1 MTKAKTDKSAEGSR
15 SRSQIIVLFIALIVF
30 IMLLFANFAYLNTQ
44 ANYDKQ
50 YIGHAG
56 ELRVLSQRIAK
67 NATEAAAGK
76 AAAFKLLS
84 DARNDFAQRWGY
96 LKKGDPA
103 TGLPPA
109 PATVRPEMRAVQLD
123 WERLLKNTDAILSSE
138 QTVLSLHQVA
148 ATLAETVP
156 QLQIEYEK
164 VVEILLQRGAPAA
177 QVAMAQRQSL
187 LAERILGAVNTV
199 LAGDENSQQ
208 AADAFGRDATR
219 FGQVLNGM
227 LQGNPALKISQVED
241 RDARARLSEI
251 SELFQFVS
259 GSVDEI
265 LETSPE
271 LFKVR
276 ESASNIFS
284 LSQTLLDEASHLA
297 TRFEN
302 LAGGRNTDTIGGYVL
317 GLLALASI
325 ILIGLVMVRETN
337 RQLRE
342 TAEKNERNQN
352 AIMRLLDE
360 IEDLADGDLTVTASV
375 TEDFT
380 GTIADSINYS
390 VDQLRDLVAT
400 INLTA
405 GQVAAAVQETQA
417 TAMHLA
423 QASEHQAQQISEAST
438 AISDMAESIDQ
449 VSANAA
455 ESSAVAERSVEI
467 ANKGNEV
474 VHNTIHGMDNIRE
487 QIQDTAKR
495 IKRLGESS
503 QEIGDIVSLIDDIAD
518 QTNILALNA
527 AIQASMAGD
536 AGRGFAVVADEV
548 QRLAERSSAATRQI
562 ETLVRAIQTDT
573 NEAVISMEQT
583 TTEVVRGAR
592 LAQDAG
598 VALEEIE
605 GVSKTL
611 AALIQ
616 SISNAAQ
623 QQTSSA
629 GQISLTMNVIQQITS
644 QTSSGSTAT
653 AESIGN
659 LAKMASQLRRSVS
672 GFTLPAASATG
683 LKSVSGVVMGDR
695 HDYVALEWVKGEIA
709 ETLKQAHQ
717 AIEAVLDDPQASPGL
732 DECLDYIHQVH
743 GSLQMVEFYGAA
755 LLAEEM
761 EHLVEALQHER
772 VSHRDEALHL
782 LLQALGQLPIYLDR
796 VQGARRDLPLVVLP
810 LINDLRS
817 ARGESLLSETSLFSP
832 QLPELPPLSARS
844 TGAAG
849 AGRTAERAAQIAPDA
864 ANGLG
869 RFAARAG

>member
-1 MTKAKTDKSAEGSR
+1 MSKANTGKPLEASR
-15 SRSQIIVLFIALIVF
+15 SRSQIIVLFVALIVF

-44 ANYDKQ
+44 SNYDKQ

-84 DARNDFAQRWGY
+84 EARNDFAQRWGY
-96 LKKGDPA
+96 LKQGDPV

-109 PATVRPEMRAVQLD
+109 PAALRPQMRAVQLD

-156 QLQIEYEK
+156 QLQVEYEK

-199 LAGDENSQQ
+199 LAGDENASQ
-208 AADAFGRDATR
+208 AADTFGRDAAR

-227 LQGNPALKISQVED
+227 SQGDPALKISQVQD

-251 SELFQFVS
+251 SELFEFVS

-276 ESASNIFS
+276 ESAGNIFN

-297 TRFEN
+297 TAFEN
-302 LAGGRNTDTIGGYVL
+302 LAGGRSANAIGGYVL
-317 GLLALASI
+317 GLLALMSI

-438 AISDMAESIDQ
+438 SINEMAQSIDQ

-562 ETLVRAIQTDT
+562 ETLVRAIQADT

-623 QQTSSA
+623 QQTTSA
-629 GQISLTMNVIQQITS
+629 GQISLTMNVIQQITT

-672 GFTLPAASATG
+672 GFTLPAAA
-683 LKSVSGVVMGDR
+683 
-695 HDYVALEWVKGEIA
+695 AA
-709 ETLKQAHQ
+709 
-717 AIEAVLDDPQASPGL
+717 
-732 DECLDYIHQVH
+732 DENK
-743 GSLQMVEFYGAA
+743 A
-755 LLAEEM
+755 
-761 EHLVEALQHER
+761 
-772 VSHRDEALHL
+772 
-782 LLQALGQLPIYLDR
+782 
-796 VQGARRDLPLVVLP
+796 
-810 LINDLRS
+810 
-817 ARGESLLSETSLFSP
+817 
-832 QLPELPPLSARS
+832 
-844 TGAAG
+844 
-849 AGRTAERAAQIAPDA
+849 
-864 ANGLG
+864 
-869 RFAARAG
+869 

>member
-1 MTKAKTDKSAEGSR
+1 MTQAKTGKPLEGSR

-44 ANYDKQ
+44 ATYDKQ

-76 AAAFKLLS
+76 AAAFKLLG

-103 TGLPPA
+103 TGLPGA
-109 PATVRPEMRAVQLD
+109 PVALRAQMRAVQLD
-123 WERLLKNTDAILSSE
+123 WEKLLKNTDAILASE

-156 QLQIEYEK
+156 QLQVEYEK
-164 VVEILLQRGAPAA
+164 VVEILLQRGAPAS

-187 LAERILGAVNTV
+187 LTERILGAVNTV
-199 LAGDENSQQ
+199 LAGDENAVQ
-208 AADAFGRDATR
+208 AADAFGRDAAR

-227 LQGNPALKISQVED
+227 LQGNPGLKISQVED
-241 RDARARLSEI
+241 PDARARLTEI
-251 SELFQFVS
+251 AELFQFVS

-271 LFKVR
+271 LFQVR

-284 LSQTLLDEASHLA
+284 LSQTLLDEASLLA
-297 TRFEN
+297 TGFEN
-302 LAGGRNTDTIGGYVL
+302 LAGSRKLDTIGGYVL

-405 GQVAAAVQETQA
+405 GQVAGAVQETQA
-417 TAMHLA
+417 TAMQLA
-423 QASEHQAQQISEAST
+423 EASEHQAQQIAEAST
-438 AISDMAESIDQ
+438 AINDMAQSIDQ

-672 GFTLPAASATG
+672 GFTLPATRAPA
-683 LKSVSGVVMGDR
+683 
-695 HDYVALEWVKGEIA
+695 
-709 ETLKQAHQ
+709 
-717 AIEAVLDDPQASPGL
+717 P
-732 DECLDYIHQVH
+732 
-743 GSLQMVEFYGAA
+743 
-755 LLAEEM
+755 
-761 EHLVEALQHER
+761 
-772 VSHRDEALHL
+772 
-782 LLQALGQLPIYLDR
+782 
-796 VQGARRDLPLVVLP
+796 
-810 LINDLRS
+810 NDNR
-817 ARGESLLSETSLFSP
+817 
-832 QLPELPPLSARS
+832 
-844 TGAAG
+844 
-849 AGRTAERAAQIAPDA
+849 
-864 ANGLG
+864 
-869 RFAARAG
+869 

>member
-1 MTKAKTDKSAEGSR
+1 MTKAKTGKPLEGSR

-44 ANYDKQ
+44 ATYDKQ

-76 AAAFKLLS
+76 AAAFKLLG
-84 DARNDFAQRWGY
+84 DARNDFARRWGY
-96 LKKGDPA
+96 LKKGDPD
-103 TGLPPA
+103 TGLPGA
-109 PATVRPEMRAVQLD
+109 PVALRQEMRAVQLD
-123 WERLLKNTDAILSSE
+123 WEKLLKNTDAILASE

-156 QLQIEYEK
+156 QLQVEYEK

-199 LAGDENSQQ
+199 LAGDENAVQ
-208 AADAFGRDATR
+208 AADAFGRDAAR

-227 LQGNPALKISQVED
+227 LQGNPGLKISQVED
-241 RDARARLSEI
+241 PDARGRLVEI
-251 SELFQFVS
+251 SELFEFVS

-271 LFKVR
+271 LFQVR

-284 LSQTLLDEASHLA
+284 LSQTLLDEASLLA
-297 TRFEN
+297 SGFEN
-302 LAGGRNTDTIGGYVL
+302 LAGSRKLDTIGGYVL

-405 GQVAAAVQETQA
+405 GQVAGAVQETQA
-417 TAMHLA
+417 TAMQLA
-423 QASEHQAQQISEAST
+423 EASEHQAQQISEAST
-438 AISDMAESIDQ
+438 AINEMAQSIDQ

-548 QRLAERSSAATRQI
+548 QRLAERSSAPTRQI

-672 GFTLPAASATG
+672 GFTLPATRGPA
-683 LKSVSGVVMGDR
+683 
-695 HDYVALEWVKGEIA
+695 
-709 ETLKQAHQ
+709 
-717 AIEAVLDDPQASPGL
+717 P
-732 DECLDYIHQVH
+732 
-743 GSLQMVEFYGAA
+743 
-755 LLAEEM
+755 
-761 EHLVEALQHER
+761 
-772 VSHRDEALHL
+772 
-782 LLQALGQLPIYLDR
+782 
-796 VQGARRDLPLVVLP
+796 
-810 LINDLRS
+810 NDNR
-817 ARGESLLSETSLFSP
+817 
-832 QLPELPPLSARS
+832 
-844 TGAAG
+844 
-849 AGRTAERAAQIAPDA
+849 
-864 ANGLG
+864 
-869 RFAARAG
+869 

>member
-1 MTKAKTDKSAEGSR
+1 MIKANTGKPLEASR
-15 SRSQIIVLFIALIVF
+15 SRSQIIVLFVALIVF

-44 ANYDKQ
+44 SNYDKQ

-84 DARNDFAQRWGY
+84 EARNDFAQRWGY
-96 LKKGDPA
+96 LKQGDPV

-109 PATVRPEMRAVQLD
+109 PAALRPQMRAVQLD

-156 QLQIEYEK
+156 QLQVEYEK

-199 LAGDENSQQ
+199 LAGDENASQ
-208 AADAFGRDATR
+208 AADTFGRDAAR

-227 LQGNPALKISQVED
+227 SQGDPALKISQVQD

-251 SELFQFVS
+251 SELFEFVS

-276 ESASNIFS
+276 ESAGNIFN

-297 TRFEN
+297 TAFEN
-302 LAGGRNTDTIGGYVL
+302 LAGGRSANAIGGYVL
-317 GLLALASI
+317 GLLALMSI

-438 AISDMAESIDQ
+438 SINEMAQSIDQ

-562 ETLVRAIQTDT
+562 ETLVRAIQADT

-623 QQTSSA
+623 QQTTSA
-629 GQISLTMNVIQQITS
+629 GQISLTMNVIQQITT

-672 GFTLPAASATG
+672 GFTLPAAA
-683 LKSVSGVVMGDR
+683 
-695 HDYVALEWVKGEIA
+695 AA
-709 ETLKQAHQ
+709 
-717 AIEAVLDDPQASPGL
+717 
-732 DECLDYIHQVH
+732 DENK
-743 GSLQMVEFYGAA
+743 A
-755 LLAEEM
+755 
-761 EHLVEALQHER
+761 
-772 VSHRDEALHL
+772 
-782 LLQALGQLPIYLDR
+782 
-796 VQGARRDLPLVVLP
+796 
-810 LINDLRS
+810 
-817 ARGESLLSETSLFSP
+817 
-832 QLPELPPLSARS
+832 
-844 TGAAG
+844 
-849 AGRTAERAAQIAPDA
+849 
-864 ANGLG
+864 
-869 RFAARAG
+869 

>member
-1 MTKAKTDKSAEGSR
+1 
-15 SRSQIIVLFIALIVF
+15 
-30 IMLLFANFAYLNTQ
+30 
-44 ANYDKQ
+44 
-50 YIGHAG
+50 
-56 ELRVLSQRIAK
+56 
-67 NATEAAAGK
+67 
-76 AAAFKLLS
+76 
-84 DARNDFAQRWGY
+84 
-96 LKKGDPA
+96 
-103 TGLPPA
+103 
-109 PATVRPEMRAVQLD
+109 MRAVQTD
-123 WERLLKNTDAILSSE
+123 WEALLKNTDAILASE

-156 QLQIEYEK
+156 QLQIESEK
-164 VVEILLQRGAPAA
+164 VVDILLQRGAPAS
-177 QVAMAQRQSL
+177 QVALAQRQSL

-199 LAGDENSQQ
+199 LAGDETAGQ
-208 AADAFGRDATR
+208 AADAFGRDANR
-219 FGQVLNGM
+219 FGVVLNGM
-227 LQGNPALKISQVED
+227 LNGNPGLRITQVED
-241 RDARARLSEI
+241 PDARARLADI
-251 SELFQFVS
+251 AELFEFVS

-265 LETSPE
+265 LETSPQ
-271 LFKVR
+271 LFQVR
-276 ESASNIFS
+276 ASASNIFN

-297 TRFEN
+297 TGFEN
-302 LAGGRNTDTIGGYVL
+302 LASGRSFDTIGGYVL

-337 RQLRE
+337 RQLHE
-342 TAEKNERNQN
+342 TAQKNERNQN

-405 GQVAAAVQETQA
+405 GQVAGAVQDTQA

-423 QASEHQAQQISEAST
+423 QASEHQAQQIAEAST
-438 AISDMAESIDQ
+438 AINQMAQSIDQ

-503 QEIGDIVSLIDDIAD
+503 QEIGDIISLIDDIAD

-548 QRLAERSSAATRQI
+548 QLLAERSSAATRQI
-562 ETLVRAIQTDT
+562 ETLVRTIQADT

-629 GQISLTMNVIQQITS
+629 GQISLTMNVIQQITT

-672 GFTLPAASATG
+672 GFTLPPP
-683 LKSVSGVVMGDR
+683 
-695 HDYVALEWVKGEIA
+695 
-709 ETLKQAHQ
+709 KQ
-717 AIEAVLDDPQASPGL
+717 VDD
-732 DECLDYIHQVH
+732 
-743 GSLQMVEFYGAA
+743 
-755 LLAEEM
+755 
-761 EHLVEALQHER
+761 
-772 VSHRDEALHL
+772 
-782 LLQALGQLPIYLDR
+782 
-796 VQGARRDLPLVVLP
+796 
-810 LINDLRS
+810 
-817 ARGESLLSETSLFSP
+817 
-832 QLPELPPLSARS
+832 
-844 TGAAG
+844 
-849 AGRTAERAAQIAPDA
+849 
-864 ANGLG
+864 
-869 RFAARAG
+869 